1 MSIFVYK
8 NKELSNRMIF
18 EINDKASILKEEPGK
33 VIYIKIIDIL
43 LIILLPFKY
52 SRITNILELV

>member
-18 EINDKASILKEEPGK
+18 EINDKASILKEEPEK
-33 VIYIKIIDIL
+33 LFI
-43 LIILLPFKY
+43 
-52 SRITNILELV
+52 

>member
-1 MSIFVYK
+1 
-8 NKELSNRMIF
+8 MIF
-18 EINDKASILKEEPGK
+18 EINDKASILKKNLEK